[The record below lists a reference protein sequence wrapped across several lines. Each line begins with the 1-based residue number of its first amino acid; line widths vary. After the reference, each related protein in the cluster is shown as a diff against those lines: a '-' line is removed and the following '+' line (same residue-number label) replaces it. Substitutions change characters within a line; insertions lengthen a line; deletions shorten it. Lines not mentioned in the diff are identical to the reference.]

1 MKSKVFFQ
9 SPKTLP
15 HLSPF
20 NMYNIQK
27 NQNLKTHAPQKGEK
41 KKCQFNFFRPVLAL
55 KTVDFEVL
63 LNYKVLDLQVLFL
76 KPQESI

>member
-1 MKSKVFFQ
+1 MKNKVFFQ

-27 NQNLKTHAPQKGEK
+27 NQNPKTHAPQKGK
-41 KKCQFNFFRPVLAL
+41 KKKINSTFSG
-55 KTVDFEVL
+55 
-63 LNYKVLDLQVLFL
+63 LFW
-76 KPQESI
+76 P

>member
-1 MKSKVFFQ
+1 MKNKVFFQ

-27 NQNLKTHAPQKGEK
+27 NQNPKTHAPQKGEK
-41 KKCQFNFFRPVLAL
+41 KKMSIQ
-55 KTVDFEVL
+55 
-63 LNYKVLDLQVLFL
+63 LFQACFGL
-76 KPQESI
+76 ENGRF

>member
-1 MKSKVFFQ
+1 MKNKVFFQ

-27 NQNLKTHAPQKGEK
+27 NQNPKTHAPQKGKEK
-41 KKCQFNFFRPVLAL
+41 KKMSIQ
-55 KTVDFEVL
+55 
-63 LNYKVLDLQVLFL
+63 LFQAGFGL
-76 KPQESI
+76 ENGRF

>member
-1 MKSKVFFQ
+1 ML
-9 SPKTLP
+9 PK
-15 HLSPF
+15 
-20 NMYNIQK
+20 K
-27 NQNLKTHAPQKGEK
+27 EKK
-41 KKCQFNFFRPVLAL
+41 KKCQFNFFKPVLAL

>member
-1 MKSKVFFQ
+1 MKNKVFFQ

-41 KKCQFNFFRPVLAL
+41 KNVNSTFSG
-55 KTVDFEVL
+55 
-63 LNYKVLDLQVLFL
+63 LFW
-76 KPQESI
+76 P

>member
-1 MKSKVFFQ
+1 MKNKVFFQ

-27 NQNLKTHAPQKGEK
+27 NQNLKTHAPQKGE